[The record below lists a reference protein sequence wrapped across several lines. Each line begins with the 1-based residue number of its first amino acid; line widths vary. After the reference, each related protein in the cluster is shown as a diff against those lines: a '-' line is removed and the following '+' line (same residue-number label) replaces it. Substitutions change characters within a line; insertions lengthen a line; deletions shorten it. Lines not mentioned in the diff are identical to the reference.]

1 MKMVM
6 VSVKCPECGA
16 DIEVEL
22 PENKSLLIKRCDKCG
37 KDICG
42 PDGCCVTVCKGPCQ
56 CEEK

>member
-1 MKMVM
+1 MVM

-22 PENKSLLIKRCDKCG
+22 PENKSLIIKTCPKCK

-42 PDGCCVTVCKGPCQ
+42 PEGCLITVCKCP
-56 CEEK
+56 ED